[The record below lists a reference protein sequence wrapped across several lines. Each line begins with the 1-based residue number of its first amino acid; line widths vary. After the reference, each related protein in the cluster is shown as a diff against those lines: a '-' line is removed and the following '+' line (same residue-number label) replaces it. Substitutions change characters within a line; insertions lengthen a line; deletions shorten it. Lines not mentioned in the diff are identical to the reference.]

1 MILKLKITIFN
12 FKLKK
17 KREYFIM
24 DDLPTLIGKFCNI
37 LEDAI
42 EEQNWRDVK
51 IVLKEMDALYEDL
64 ERKSSGF
71 DNDDY

>member
-1 MILKLKITIFN
+1 
-12 FKLKK
+12 
-17 KREYFIM
+17 M
-24 DDLPTLIGKFCNI
+24 DDLTTLIGKFCNI

-42 EEQNWRDVK
+42 EEENWRDVN

>member
-24 DDLPTLIGKFCNI
+24 NDLATLIGKFCNI

-51 IVLKEMDALYEDL
+51 IVLKELDALYEDL

-71 DNDDY
+71 DDDDY

>member
-24 DDLPTLIGKFCNI
+24 DDLTTLIGKFCNI

>member
-1 MILKLKITIFN
+1 
-12 FKLKK
+12 
-17 KREYFIM
+17 M
-24 DDLPTLIGKFCNI
+24 DELTTLIGKFCNI

-71 DNDDY
+71 VDDEY

>member
-1 MILKLKITIFN
+1 
-12 FKLKK
+12 
-17 KREYFIM
+17 M
-24 DDLPTLIGKFCNI
+24 DELTTLIGKFCNI

-71 DNDDY
+71 DDDEY